1 MVSILDGNNLDDFID
16 TAEMEGNDF
25 EVKRVHQNHAFL
37 MEATT
42 HRAIQTLSFSAFGH
56 EQLSIPRKPAWTK
69 TMTAEEV
76 DRNEKN
82 AFLQW
87 RRDIAAVESNDDYT
101 KKVTPFEKNLEVWR
115 QLWRV
120 CERSDLVIQI
130 VDARNPLLYYTRD
143 LMKYVSELQPAKKMI
158 LLVNKAD
165 FLTEYQRLVWAQY
178 FTAIGVRFVFYSAFI
193 EQSKLDAFG
202 LVEDFEES
210 DVNEDE
216 VRWLA
221 SDLVSTYATDAA
233 ERATEGLVFDPT
245 SAESYLADQRT
256 RAEETAA
263 AQAILEKD
271 RRGAIPATVEEQDEE
286 EESDSE
292 EEGESDSEASTADA
306 NTKADASATAPA
318 TAQPAVESENA
329 TNEAEEENEDNF
341 IDYVQKTQVSKLRQ
355 PVDSAEA
362 SDSDEASETE
372 DADHKDSV
380 SPKPSVA
387 FGGVTTTPRVSVS
400 GDQRR
405 ARLLTRGELILLL
418 EVICDELRLVP
429 QDRHDG
435 RVCVGLVGYPNVGK
449 SSCINT
455 LLGVS
460 KSSHGT
466 LFSLSH

>member
-178 FTAIGVRFVFYSAFI
+178 FTAIGVRFAFYSAFI

-202 LVEDFEES
+202 LVEDFEDS

-221 SDLVSTYATDAA
+221 SDLVSTYASDAA
-233 ERATEGLVFDPT
+233 QRPTEGLVFDPT
-245 SAESYLADQRT
+245 PAESYLADQRT

-286 EESDSE
+286 EEESESE
-292 EEGESDSEASTADA
+292 EESEDEAEEANAKITATAASTE
-306 NTKADASATAPA
+306 
-318 TAQPAVESENA
+318 TAQPAAESETA
-329 TNEAEEENEDNF
+329 TNEAEEDNEDNF
-341 IDYVQKTQVSKLRQ
+341 IDYVQKTQVSKLRH
-355 PVDSAEA
+355 PSGTEVEEEEA
-362 SDSDEASETE
+362 QSESDEES
-372 DADHKDSV
+372 DAEEANS
-380 SPKPSVA
+380 SAAKPSVA
-387 FGGVTTTPRVSVS
+387 FGGVTTAAARASVS

-460 KSSHGT
+460 KSSHGK
-466 LFSLSH
+466 